1 MSTYL
6 LFVDSQNTNL
16 FTNLLENIKSIPVV
30 NHTFAN
36 ITRFFSNYS
45 DINLSVTLIILTAI
59 CFIALHYLRKNTFLN
74 YLSIWFG
81 FFPVLIHELGHAFA
95 AQVTFGQVNDIK
107 MVLTPKKQE
116 EIGAQGYAITSSKTR
131 IGNIIT
137 TFMGYVSSP
146 MMLFVGVYLVNKQM
160 SYVFILLCLFF
171 GLFYLVHS
179 KQKWLPLL
187 LIVILF
193 LSGYNIIF
201 DSMTFLL
208 SSINVVYSILLGLLL
223 GETIQSIIITTKI
236 NFNEKNT
243 DWDGALL
250 KQKTYI
256 PTTFW
261 WLVWTVLSIFSMYK
275 VFSMLFN
282 S

>member
-6 LFVDSQNTNL
+6 LIADSQNTN
-16 FTNLLENIKSIPVV
+16 FISNLLENIKSIPVV
-30 NHTFAN
+30 NHTFSN
-36 ITRFFSNYS
+36 ITMFFNNYS
-45 DINLSVTLIILTAI
+45 DIKLSVILIILTAI
-59 CFIALHYLRKNTFLN
+59 IFIALHYFRGYPILN
-74 YLSIWFG
+74 HLSIWLG

-95 AQVTFGQVNDIK
+95 AQITFGQVHDIK
-107 MVLTPKKQE
+107 MVLTPKKQKE
-116 EIGAQGYAITSSKTR
+116 LGAQGYAITSSKTR

-146 MMLFVGVYLVNKQM
+146 IMLFVGVYLVNKQM

-201 DSMTFLL
+201 DSITFLL

-223 GETIQSIIITTKI
+223 GETIQSIIITTKV
-236 NFNEKNT
+236 NFSEKNNN
-243 DWDGALL
+243 WDGALL

-275 VFSMLFN
+275 VFGMLFT
-282 S
+282 